1 MYLIITENSYD
12 ALDVNYC
19 DTKAELV
26 GKLRAKGYG
35 GRHEWPISDIE
46 VFAVGEPLTIEE
58 LNTLKSGEQ
67 A

>member
-19 DTKAELV
+19 DTKAELIRN
-26 GKLRAKGYG
+26 LQAKDYF
-35 GRHEWPISDIE
+35 GRHEWPVSDIE